1 MTRAG
6 RSDADGVL
14 PVAVGTALW
23 AIAIIVLV
31 IVREPLER
39 ADATWW
45 IGVAILGLLG
55 GAGALVFLTWRRR
68 RHS

>member
-1 MTRAG
+1 MTRAE
-6 RSDADGVL
+6 RSDANGVL

-23 AIAIIVLV
+23 ATALIVL
-31 IVREPLER
+31 IILREPLEQ
-39 ADATWW
+39 ADASWW

-55 GAGALVFLTWRRR
+55 GAGALVFFTWRRR

>member
-1 MTRAG
+1 MTRAEQ
-6 RSDADGVL
+6 SDRDGVL

-23 AIAIIVLV
+23 AIALIVLV
-31 IVREPLER
+31 ILREPLEQ
-39 ADATWW
+39 ADASWW
-45 IGVAILGLLG
+45 ITVAILGLLG

>member
-1 MTRAG
+1 MTKAG

-23 AIAIIVLV
+23 AIALVVLV
-31 IVREPLER
+31 IVRDRLEI

-55 GAGALVFLTWRRR
+55 GCGALVFLTWRRR